1 VFCHKL
7 SWEDSLVLLG
17 GAPISV
23 SVIRSSAEYLWRW
36 YSYASAFGSLA
47 EWAAETADAAAV
59 TADAAEVTA
68 HAAAVTAVVLETVEA
83 AAETDHALETVDA
96 LELETVALAA
106 SNSEAR
112 SIPFAKERYFSW
124 HLQVQQSP
132 HLHLQGGPA
141 SAARRWD

>member
-1 VFCHKL
+1 M
-7 SWEDSLVLLG
+7 VLLG
-17 GAPISV
+17 GAAPSV
-23 SVIRSSAEYLWRW
+23 SVIGSSTEYLWWW

-47 EWAAETADAAAV
+47 EWA
-59 TADAAEVTA
+59 EVTA
-68 HAAAVTAVVLETVEA
+68 HAAAVTAHAEEVTAHAAAVTAHALETVEA
-83 AAETDHALETVDA
+83 AAETDHTLETV
-96 LELETVALAA
+96 ELETVALAA
-106 SNSEAR
+106 SNLEAR

>member
-1 VFCHKL
+1 M
-7 SWEDSLVLLG
+7 VLLG
-17 GAPISV
+17 GAAPSV
-23 SVIRSSAEYLWRW
+23 SVIGSSAEYLWRW

-47 EWAAETADAAAV
+47 EWAE
-59 TADAAEVTA
+59 TA
-68 HAAAVTAVVLETVEA
+68 HAAAVTAHAAAVKADVLETVEA

-141 SAARRWD
+141 SAAQNWD

>member
-1 VFCHKL
+1 M
-7 SWEDSLVLLG
+7 VLLG

-23 SVIRSSAEYLWRW
+23 SVIHSSAEYLWRW

-47 EWAAETADAAAV
+47 ELAETAHAAAV
-59 TADAAEVTA
+59 MAHAAEVTA
-68 HAAAVTAVVLETVEA
+68 HTAVVTAVVLETVEA
-83 AAETDHALETVDA
+83 AAETDHALETLDA

-132 HLHLQGGPA
+132 HLHLPGGPA

>member
-1 VFCHKL
+1 M
-7 SWEDSLVLLG
+7 VLLG

-47 EWAAETADAAAV
+47 EWAETAHAAAV
-59 TADAAEVTA
+59 TAHAAEVTA
-68 HAAAVTAVVLETVEA
+68 HAAVVTAVVLETFEA

-112 SIPFAKERYFSW
+112 SIPFAKERYFS
-124 HLQVQQSP
+124 
-132 HLHLQGGPA
+132 
-141 SAARRWD
+141 

>member
-1 VFCHKL
+1 M
-7 SWEDSLVLLG
+7 ELLG

-36 YSYASAFGSLA
+36 YLYASAFGSLA
-47 EWAAETADAAAV
+47 EWAAETAHAAAV
-59 TADAAEVTA
+59 TAHAAEVTA
-68 HAAAVTAVVLETVEA
+68 HAAAVTTVVLETVEA

-112 SIPFAKERYFSW
+112 SIPFAKERYFFW

>member
-1 VFCHKL
+1 M
-7 SWEDSLVLLG
+7 VLLG
-17 GAPISV
+17 GPPISV

>member
-1 VFCHKL
+1 M
-7 SWEDSLVLLG
+7 VLLG
-17 GAPISV
+17 GASISV

-47 EWAAETADAAAV
+47 EWAAETA
-59 TADAAEVTA
+59 
-68 HAAAVTAVVLETVEA
+68 HAAAVTAVVLEIVEA
-83 AAETDHALETVDA
+83 AAETDHALETLDA

-112 SIPFAKERYFSW
+112 SIPFTKERYFSW

-132 HLHLQGGPA
+132 HLHLQGGLD
-141 SAARRWD
+141 SAPQRWD

>member
-1 VFCHKL
+1 M
-7 SWEDSLVLLG
+7 VLLG
-17 GAPISV
+17 GAAPSV
-23 SVIRSSAEYLWRW
+23 SMIGSSAEYLWRW

-47 EWAAETADAAAV
+47 EWAEMAH
-59 TADAAEVTA
+59 AAEVTA
-68 HAAAVTAVVLETVEA
+68 HVAAVTVDVLETVEA
-83 AAETDHALETVDA
+83 VAETDHALETVDA

-132 HLHLQGGPA
+132 HLHL
-141 SAARRWD
+141 

>member
-1 VFCHKL
+1 M
-7 SWEDSLVLLG
+7 VLLG
-17 GAPISV
+17 GAAPSV
-23 SVIRSSAEYLWRW
+23 SVIGSSAEYLWRW

-47 EWAAETADAAAV
+47 EWAEV
-59 TADAAEVTA
+59 TAHAAKVTA
-68 HAAAVTAVVLETVEA
+68 HAAAVTADVLETVEA

-112 SIPFAKERYFSW
+112 SIPFAIERYFSW

-141 SAARRWD
+141 SSTPTIA